1 MLIGVVALIVVGPQ
15 RLPGM
20 MATVGKWSSKLRRM
34 LFDVRQQ
41 SGIDD
46 ILRAEGIT
54 GGLNEIRALRN
65 AVRGNVSS
73 LTQAL
78 TSVPKPAAPNPSPTA
93 AVGVANAN
101 PNAVS
106 PGPLAQTALAAESDP
121 YANVP
126 YDRSREYPDEG
137 CDAYGAIPDDL
148 WAASRRPH
156 TVAEPVPDPVVD
168 QTTDGSAV
176 SPDGS
181 AAIESAITAAAVVAD
196 AAETDAAATG
206 VPATQ
211 APASDVDASPG
222 VAAEVDAQSTATD
235 APPSNDAS
243 SLPSATDDVAIAPT
257 ATDVATDEPAQAN
270 SETALAEAA
279 PNPAVTPLEPAA
291 TAQPTSPSFTASS
304 AS

>member
-34 LFDVRQQ
+34 LFDVRAQ

-78 TSVPKPAAPNPSPTA
+78 TSVPKPAATSASPAA
-93 AVGVANAN
+93 AVGSANAN
-101 PNAVS
+101 PTAVS

-148 WAASRRPH
+148 WAASRRPPV
-156 TVAEPVPDPVVD
+156 VAEPPPDPVVEPA
-168 QTTDGSAV
+168 TEDGAVIAAAESAV
-176 SPDGS
+176 VTSSAPALES
-181 AAIESAITAAAVVAD
+181 AA
-196 AAETDAAATG
+196 
-206 VPATQ
+206 
-211 APASDVDASPG
+211 
-222 VAAEVDAQSTATD
+222 VAASVVGEAVATD
-235 APPSNDAS
+235 AP
-243 SLPSATDDVAIAPT
+243 ATDAPATDAPATDVT
-257 ATDVATDEPAQAN
+257 ATDVTAAEAATEVAPDGLDQVN
-270 SETALAEAA
+270 GGTDLAEAA
-279 PNPAVTPLEPAA
+279 PTDTTPLDPAA
-291 TAQPTSPSFTASS
+291 TAQSTSPSFTASS

>member
-20 MATVGKWSSKLRRM
+20 MATVGKWSNKLRRM

-78 TSVPKPAAPNPSPTA
+78 TSVPKPAAPNLSSPA
-93 AVGVANAN
+93 AGANAGV
-101 PNAVS
+101 PSAVS

-121 YANVP
+121 YANIP

-148 WAASRRPH
+148 WTASQRPH
-156 TVAEPVPDPVVD
+156 TVAPEPEPEPVEANLTALEV
-168 QTTDGSAV
+168 
-176 SPDGS
+176 
-181 AAIESAITAAAVVAD
+181 AASTAALATTEGESEAP
-196 AAETDAAATG
+196 ATTSEANTATAAT
-206 VPATQ
+206 A
-211 APASDVDASPG
+211 ASDAEEPG
-222 VAAEVDAQSTATD
+222 VAASATAIDAA
-235 APPSNDAS
+235 
-243 SLPSATDDVAIAPT
+243 PSADEPSA
-257 ATDVATDEPAQAN
+257 DVATAID
-270 SETALAEAA
+270 AA
-279 PNPAVTPLEPAA
+279 PNPDEPSADVATPPDATSLETAA
-291 TAQPTSPSFTASS
+291 TAQPTSPSLTASS